1 MIDVSIII
9 PSFNEEGII
18 AATLTSVASYIEEND
33 WLGECEVVVVAAG
46 RDKTAEV
53 ARGLRGKFQHLEIV
67 EPSNYGGKGRDV
79 RVGFQHAHGSV
90 QFFMDADLSTPLHH
104 IKRMVSLLR
113 DGIDVV
119 IGERNVAK
127 IHPSA
132 GRKLLS
138 QAGPLASRVILGLP
152 WKDTQCG
159 FKGFR
164 KEAAEKIFGEMT
176 TNGWGFDLEL
186 LTRAKEN
193 KLNVQSIPIN
203 DWHEGRDES
212 FRGDSVARAALR
224 TLRELLIIRAASW
237 GRFLARHASALIF
250 FSSITAGVI
259 AACRNLSQSIWFDE
273 AFTSGLISRSVHG
286 VIQGTSHDVHPPL
299 FYLVLK
305 LWAGA
310 FGHSI
315 ATLRMFSVVCG
326 AAAVFVGLRLVKR
339 LFGAR
344 AAVWAIPF
352 AVLAPFLLRYDI
364 EARMYAMASLIGI
377 GATYVLVMAVERT
390 RAKQRSFWLWAV
402 YAVLVA
408 AGVYTLYYTAL
419 IWVAHVLWCFI
430 LFHRDHKKLRKVVR
444 EPWLIAFAASIVLYL
459 PWLPTFLNQA
469 HNIQNGFWIG
479 PPSANTVVSTFSLA
493 FSWQANWQLSTWDSL
508 LFMLAAVA
516 SVYFV
521 VQAWRAVEQSRRVY
535 FLLFASYAIAPIV
548 VLFVASLPPLQPVF
562 DTRYVS
568 QTIISGYLLVGV
580 AAAVVCK
587 ARPTPANFAGAA
599 LIVFALFEGM
609 ITLQSVG
616 NYNFD
621 TVNRPNAK
629 QTMQYIYS
637 QDPSRGTVIAQSS
650 ESFLELYYYAPHASW
665 LRPTVTNVV
674 TLALG
679 PVLQP
684 HGTPTTPIVW
694 YVYGGNAPSGS
705 QMPHAPYR
713 LSRIHH
719 VSGSTNVATYV
730 RT

>member
-9 PSFNEEGII
+9 PSFNEESVIE
-18 AATLTSVASYIEEND
+18 ATLTKVTSYIEEND
-33 WLGECEVVVVAAG
+33 WLGECEVIIVAAG
-46 RDKTAEV
+46 RDKTAEI
-53 ARGLRGKFQHLEIV
+53 ARSLKNRFQHLVIV
-67 EPSNYGGKGRDV
+67 EPPRYGGKGRDV
-79 RVGFQHAHGSV
+79 RVGFEHAHGTV

-127 IHPSA
+127 IHPGA

-138 QAGPLASRVILGLP
+138 QAGPFASRVILGLP

-164 KEAAEKIFGEMT
+164 KDAAEKIFSEMT

-193 KLNVQSIPIN
+193 KFTVKSLPVN
-203 DWHEGRDES
+203 DWHEGRDEA
-212 FRGDSVARAALR
+212 FRGDSVAIAALR

-250 FSSITAGVI
+250 FSSIAAGVI
-259 AACRNLSQSIWFDE
+259 AACRNLSESIWFDE
-273 AFTSGLISRSVHG
+273 AFTVGLINRSVHG
-286 VIQGTSHDVHPPL
+286 LIQGTAHDVHPPL

-305 LWAGA
+305 LWAAA

-315 ATLRMFSVVCG
+315 VTLRVFSVFCG
-326 AAAVFVGLRLVKR
+326 VAAVFFGLRLVKR

-377 GATYVLVMAVERT
+377 GATYVLIMAMERT
-390 RAKQRSFWLWAV
+390 RAKQRSFWLWAA
-402 YAVLVA
+402 YALLVA

-419 IWVAHVLWCFI
+419 IWIAHAIWCFI

-444 EPWLIAFAASIVLYL
+444 EPWLLAFVASGILYL
-459 PWLPTFLNQA
+459 PWLPTFLHQA
-469 HNIQNGFWIG
+469 HSVQHGFWIG
-479 PPSANTVVSTFSLA
+479 APSANTVVSTFSLA
-493 FSWQANWQLSTWDSL
+493 FSWQANWQLSSWESL
-508 LFMLAAVA
+508 LFMLAAVT

-521 VQAWRAVEQSRRVY
+521 VQAWRAVKQSQRVY
-535 FLLFASYAIAPIV
+535 LLLFGLYAIAPIV
-548 VLFVASLPPLQPVF
+548 VLFAASLPPLQPVF
-562 DTRYVS
+562 DVRYVS

-587 ARPTPANFAGAA
+587 VRPTLTHFVGAA
-599 LIVFALFEGM
+599 VIVFALFEGM
-609 ITLQSVG
+609 LTLQTVG

-621 TVNRPNAK
+621 TVSQPSAK
-629 QTMQYIYS
+629 QVMNYIYS
-637 QDPSRGTVIAQSS
+637 QNPAQGTVLAQTS
-650 ESFLELYYYAPHASW
+650 EIYLELHYYAPHAHW
-665 LRPTVTNVV
+665 LRPNITNVV

-679 PVLQP
+679 PVIQP
-684 HGTPTTPIVW
+684 RGRADSPKIW
-694 YVYGGNAPSGS
+694 YVYSSQLPSGGLTPS
-705 QMPHAPYR
+705 KQY
-713 LSRIHH
+713 H
-719 VSGSTNVATYV
+719 VVNYFSVRGGYHVATYV
-730 RT
+730 KT